1 MEIIL
6 ILIGVGVLVFIIF
19 CFISVF
25 VGVIDWIKEIFGS
38 ETKADEAQKLL
49 AEYERQ
55 NQECLRQRA
64 YNIYCTA
71 LVTVACCDGRNVRE
85 KLELVKK
92 IVADLDFVKEIVA
105 DLDCQLTDSTI
116 ERIVNSGIDIK
127 ECGRDFLEVWPDSSL
142 RVEMLRCM
150 FSIASFDGLSP
161 EEEQCIYDFSIGVE
175 LNYSVFES
183 LKMEVDLQKENEQD
197 NLMSVEEALSILGC
211 SYSSSNEE
219 IQTSYKNLVKLYHT
233 DKLPKDSPD
242 WIVKEATERFESL
255 QIAYEIIRKKKG
267 F

>member
-25 VGVIDWIKEIFGS
+25 GGVIDWIKGIFGF
-38 ETKADEAQKLL
+38 ETKADKAQKLL

-55 NQECLRQRA
+55 NQERQKQRA

-71 LVTVACCDGRNVRE
+71 LVAVACCDGRNVRE

-92 IVADLDFVKEIVA
+92 NCSDE
-105 DLDCQLTDSTI
+105 DCQLTDSTI

-127 ECGRDFLEVWPDSSL
+127 ECGRDFLEVYPDSSL
-142 RVEMLRCM
+142 RVEMIRCM
-150 FSIASFDGLSP
+150 FIIASFDGLSP
-161 EEEQCIYDFSIGVE
+161 EEEQCIHDFSIGVE

-183 LKMEVDLQKENEQD
+183 LKMEVGLQKENEQD
-197 NLMSVEEALSILGC
+197 NLMSEEEALSILGC

>member
-55 NQECLRQRA
+55 NQECQRQRA

-92 IVADLDFVKEIVA
+92 NCSE
-105 DLDCQLTDSTI
+105 LTDSTI
-116 ERIVNSGIDIK
+116 ERIVNRGIDIK